1 YNAAHAISLA
11 ALRRLGYR
19 ATNRY
24 IVFQTLEHTLGV
36 DPSVWRVLAKA
47 HDLRNLSEYE
57 GMMRINASIVR
68 DLICAANEVLRA
80 LRRAQPPI
88 P

>member
-1 YNAAHAISLA
+1 
-11 ALRRLGYR
+11 
-19 ATNRY
+19 
-24 IVFQTLEHTLGV
+24 
-36 DPSVWRVLAKA
+36 
-47 HDLRNLSEYE
+47 
-57 GMMRINASIVR
+57 MRINASIVR

>member
-1 YNAAHAISLA
+1 
-11 ALRRLGYR
+11 
-19 ATNRY
+19 

-80 LRRAQPPI
+80 LRHAQPPI